1 VRTEHKSEE
10 QIFTAAI
17 EFESRVERDVY
28 VTKACGDDKRLLTS
42 VQALLQY
49 HDANS
54 FLDAPILEPDLIL
67 DKSPITEDSGTIVG
81 RYKLLEK
88 IGEGGMAVVYMAEQQ
103 KPIHRKVAL
112 KIIKLGMDT
121 KSVIARFEAERQALA
136 MMDHPNIA
144 KVLDAGATETGRPYF
159 VMDLVPGFSI
169 TEYCDKNRLSIKER
183 LKLFITVCDAVQH
196 AHQKGIIHRDIKP
209 TNMLVTMQSGKAV
222 PKVIDFGISKATNQ
236 RLTEKTLFTRYAHI
250 IGTPAYM
257 SPEQAELSDLDVD
270 TRTDIYSLG
279 VLLYELLT
287 GTTPFSEEKLREAG
301 YLQMQK
307 IICEEEPTKPSTKLS
322 TLGEELT
329 DIAKWHNSSPE
340 LLPKLIRG
348 DLDWIV
354 LKSLEKDRNHRYD
367 TASALAADV
376 QRHLEN
382 EPVQARAPKTLYRL
396 QKFVRRHRS
405 KTIAAIFMLAIA
417 GVLTVILSM
426 WNRDR
431 LQLAETEG
439 IRHRSILS
447 QAREQ
452 YTEMDREASLET
464 IKPILNSKHVGPE
477 AQLLY
482 AGILVDYRRSDEAVT
497 ILDSLLNKQPE
508 IAGIS
513 YSLLARTLLES
524 ESIDDIKLKKI
535 DEYRQKA
542 EELLPETAEA
552 YFLQAMMALTIKEK
566 LELLDEALYID
577 PRHYESRKL
586 RAFTYYASRK
596 YEKMKEDALGMTILR
611 PQDPL
616 GYSLHAIAWRELGR
630 YQEAIEYYDS
640 AIAITAED
648 SEEHIDLSTQRCET
662 LLRMGDYE
670 RVVVDAQECLN
681 LWFERSIFQYHIF
694 CALTALGDYEKAN
707 TFFKNIIASDYKAR
721 RQFQDWCGK
730 YVFDNL
736 AAGRSWH
743 PPDREPV
750 GAAFLPM
757 VEAEESYHALSAK
770 ARRVTTDGFSANW
783 SPDGKKLAFSMGVV
797 GYSGVAIFDP
807 AIKETELLI
816 VPGKKPKWSPNGQYI
831 AFVRDSRFLSIS
843 EFIGAE
849 RRHQGRGPAGDEV
862 WVMNADGTEP
872 RRLARG
878 NWPSWSQDSTCVYYH
893 SLQEKALYSIS
904 IVGLDAKPKRIM
916 TFSVSSFNSFSSVSP
931 DNQHVAHVGPLIK
944 VIELATQISVAEWSL
959 PFRTRWGGVA
969 WSPMGNELCMGP
981 DSSVG
986 DKTGLWIYHFDSNE
1000 PVKVLDSQIMAASWA
1015 PDGTKLVFSLRP
1027 PFLELWVAELDPEIS
1042 TIEALGPAQT
1052 LDEHWH
1058 QMLRLYTRRIQVDP
1072 QDAFAY
1078 YDRARY
1084 YDYLHDRERAHA
1096 DMRRWS
1102 AILIGGTPSDFQI
1115 VTPPTYVDFT
1125 FGEPVNLKEVI
1136 PVIDPA
1142 HECIDCFSYDGLEIY
1157 LQSLRPE
1164 GSGSFDLWRLRR
1176 DSVDED
1182 LGMPENLGP
1191 AVNTANSEADAAIS
1205 ADGLSLYFESHRS
1218 GGYGRSDIWVSTRV
1232 TRNDPW
1238 GEAINMGQTIN
1249 SPDKEGGPWISPDS
1263 REFYFHSDRPG
1274 GYGKQDIWV
1283 ARRTTY
1289 NEPWGDPENLGPA
1302 INSPSGDWSPSIS
1315 PDGLV
1320 LYFSSR
1326 RAGGYGDYDI
1336 WMARRAS
1343 PSDPWGPP
1351 VNLGPKINSPAF
1363 ETWARVSP
1371 DGSTLYFITNFNE
1384 IWDNWQAPII
1394 PMPESLQKKINVDSS
1409 QKSPGSNDR
1418 KEVVPLTEDG

>member
-1 VRTEHKSEE
+1 MDSEHKIDEE
-10 QIFTAAI
+10 TIYYAAVAKPVA
-17 EFESRVERDVY
+17 ERAAYLRETCKDDPALLARMETLLESRDEAGDFLESPVLDIGATLEESHVVE
-28 VTKACGDDKRLLTS
+28 G
-42 VQALLQY
+42 
-49 HDANS
+49 
-54 FLDAPILEPDLIL
+54 
-67 DKSPITEDSGTIVG
+67 SGTVIG

-159 VMDLVPGFSI
+159 VMDLVPGLSV
-169 TEYCDKNRLSIKER
+169 TKYCDKNRLSIKER
-183 LKLFITVCDAVQH
+183 LKLFITVCDAIQH

-209 TNMLVTMQSGKAV
+209 SNIMVTMQNGKAV

-329 DIAKWHNSSPE
+329 DVAKWHNSSPE
-340 LLPKLIRG
+340 LLTKLIRG

-367 TASALAADV
+367 TASALIADV
-376 QRHLEN
+376 QRHLEH

-405 KTIAAIFMLAIA
+405 KIIAALFMLAIA

-426 WNRDR
+426 WNQDR
-431 LQLAETEG
+431 LQLVETEG
-439 IRHRSILS
+439 IRHKGILS
-447 QAREQ
+447 QARDQ
-452 YTEMDREASLET
+452 YTEMDREAALAT
-464 IKPILNSKHVGPE
+464 IKSVLNSRHVGSE
-477 AQLLY
+477 ARLLY
-482 AGILVDYRRSDEAVT
+482 ASILVDYRRSDEAIT

-513 YSLLARTLLES
+513 YSLLARILLES
-524 ESIDDIKLKKI
+524 ESIDDEKLKKI
-535 DEYRQKA
+535 DEYQQKA

-552 YFLQAMMALTIKEK
+552 YFLRAMMALTIKEK

-577 PRHYESRKL
+577 SGHFESRRL

-611 PQDPL
+611 PRDPL
-616 GYSLHAIAWRELGR
+616 GYYLRAIASRELGR
-630 YQEAIEYYDS
+630 YQEAIAYYDS
-640 AIAITAED
+640 AIALTAKD
-648 SEEHIDLSTQRCET
+648 SEEHIDLSTQRCEI

-681 LWFERSIFQYHIF
+681 LWSDRSIFQYHIF
-694 CALTALGDYEKAN
+694 CALTALGDYNKAD
-707 TFFKNIIASDYKAR
+707 TLFRQIIASGYEAR
-721 RQFQDWCGK
+721 HQFQDWCMK
-730 YVFDNL
+730 YIFDKL
-736 AAGRSWH
+736 AVGRSWY

-757 VEAEESYHALSAK
+757 VEAEETYHALSAK
-770 ARRVTTDGFSANW
+770 AQRVTTDGFRANW
-783 SPDGKKLAFSMGVV
+783 SPDGKKLAFSMGVR

-807 AIKETELLI
+807 ATKETELLI
-816 VPGKKPKWSPNGQYI
+816 VPGMSPKWSPNGQYI
-831 AFVRDSRFLSIS
+831 AFVRDSQFLRIS
-843 EFIGAE
+843 EFIAAE
-849 RRHQGRGPAGDEV
+849 RKHQRRGRADDEV
-862 WVMNADGTEP
+862 WLMNADGTEP

-878 NWPSWSQDSTCVYYH
+878 SWPSWSQDSTCIYYH
-893 SLQEKALYSIS
+893 SYQEEALYSIS
-904 IVGLDAKPKRIM
+904 IVDLDAKPKRIM
-916 TFSVSSFNSFSSVSP
+916 TLSGFNSFSSVSP
-931 DNQHVAHVGPLIK
+931 DNQHVAYVGTPSLQ
-944 VIELATQISVAEWSL
+944 VIDLATQASIVEWPL
-959 PFRTRWGGVA
+959 HFITRWGGVT
-969 WSPMGNELCMGP
+969 WSPTGNELCMGP

-986 DKTGLWIYHFDSNE
+986 DRTGLWIYYFDSNE
-1000 PVKVLDSQIMAASWA
+1000 PVKVLDSQIMDASWA

-1027 PFLELWVAELDPEIS
+1027 PFFELWVADLDPEIS
-1042 TIEALGPAQT
+1042 TIEALGPGQT
-1052 LDEHWH
+1052 VNEHWH
-1058 QMLRLYTRRIQVDP
+1058 HMLRLYTRRIQADP

-1102 AILIGGTPSDFQI
+1102 AILNGGSSSDLRV
-1115 VTPPTYVDFT
+1115 VTSPKHADFT

-1136 PVIDPA
+1136 PVIDPVN
-1142 HECIDCFSYDGLEIY
+1142 ESIDCLSYDGLEIY
-1157 LQSLRPE
+1157 IQSNRSR
-1164 GSGSFDLWRLRR
+1164 GYGGYDIWRLRR
-1176 DSVDED
+1176 NSVDED
-1182 LGMPENLGP
+1182 WGPLENLGP
-1191 AVNTANSEADAAIS
+1191 AVNTEYGEADAAIS
-1205 ADGLSLYFESHRS
+1205 ADGLSLYFQS
-1218 GGYGRSDIWVSTRV
+1218 GRPGGDGRTDIWITTRA
-1232 TRNDPW
+1232 TRNDSW
-1238 GEAINMGQTIN
+1238 GEPVNMGQPIN
-1249 SPDKEGGPWISPDS
+1249 SPDKEGVPWISPDS
-1263 REFYFHSDRPG
+1263 QELYFDSTRPG
-1274 GYGKQDIWV
+1274 GYGQFDIWV
-1283 ARRTTY
+1283 ARRATH
-1289 NEPWGDPENLGPA
+1289 NEPWGDPENLGPT
-1302 INSPSGDWSPSIS
+1302 INTASGDWSPTIS

-1320 LYFSSR
+1320 LYFSSNR
-1326 RAGGYGDYDI
+1326 PGGYGGADM

-1343 PSDPWGPP
+1343 LSDPWEPP
-1351 VNLGPKINSPAF
+1351 VNLGPKVNSPAF
-1363 ETWARVSP
+1363 EFWARISP
-1371 DGSTLYFITNFNE
+1371 DASTLYFVTSTQNGT
-1384 IWDNWQAPII
+1384 WDNWQA
-1394 PMPESLQKKINVDSS
+1394 SINDY
-1409 QKSPGSNDR
+1409 R
-1418 KEVVPLTEDG
+1418 KEVLPE